1 MDNFEQWVEEY
12 QPIINDNGEQNSY
25 DNLMYETYP
34 PDIDIVKSYD
44 NNQVWTLIEVE
55 DKRYLIPGFHVV
67 NRLGYFLTSNIWTN
81 VEQEILID

>member
-12 QPIINDNGEQNSY
+12 QPIINDNGKQNSY
-25 DNLMYETYP
+25 DNLMYETYGE
-34 PDIDIVKSYD
+34 DLAAVQSYP
-44 NNQVWTLIEVE
+44 NEQVWTLIEVE

-67 NRLGYFLTSNIWTN
+67 NRLGYFLTYNIWTN